1 MLHDLHPGDPQLI
14 GPYRLRG
21 VLGAGG
27 MGRVF
32 LGVSAEGRPVA
43 VKVVRAELA
52 TDPEFRARFRQEIE
66 VARTVSGPRS
76 SRGCSGPLSPLT
88 SR

>member
-1 MLHDLHPGDPQLI
+1 VSSVHGGANRMVHDQPGDPQLI

-21 VLGAGG
+21 VLGVGG

-43 VKVVRAELA
+43 VRVRVL
-52 TDPEFRARFRQEIE
+52 
-66 VARTVSGPRS
+66 RTGPRFS
-76 SRGCSGPLSPLT
+76 A
-88 SR
+88 